1 MGVLSKQY
9 FFSVTVLDDVFL
21 TSFWVRLVTFGE
33 AMNRFPKNSNDFQ
46 EPDQSLYQWLF
57 QLDNSKPLRRKW
69 LFEETSISNWLF
81 GVAG

>member
-46 EPDQSLYQWLF
+46 EPDQSLINGCFSWIIPNLYVGSGCLKKHPF
-57 QLDNSKPLRRKW
+57 QTGCL
-69 LFEETSISNWLF
+69 
-81 GVAG
+81 G